1 MSCHN
6 IGHGLNEV
14 VRKVLEEYDAG
25 LIPYESVFRIL
36 QQCVKSVY
44 WCDGNEYEATAC
56 MYDRCGRCLQKGMPM
71 FKLGVLYD
79 NQEVL
84 ERVRK
89 EAIDYHLCQDCI
101 DKLGIQEFVDS
112 PWDVEKQARYD
123 YHG

>member
-6 IGHGLNEV
+6 IGSGLNEV
-14 VRKVLEEYDAG
+14 VRKVLVEYDAG
-25 LIPYESVFRIL
+25 LVPHESAFRIL
-36 QQCVKSVY
+36 QQCAKSVN

>member
-14 VRKVLEEYDAG
+14 VRKVLVEYDAG

-56 MYDRCGRCLQKGMPM
+56 MYDRCGRCLRKGRPM
-71 FKLGVLYD
+71 FRLGILYND
-79 NQEVL
+79 REVL
-84 ERVRK
+84 ELVKK
-89 EAIDYHLCQDCI
+89 EVIDYHLCQDCI

>member
-6 IGHGLNEV
+6 IGRGLNEV
-14 VRKVLEEYDAG
+14 VRKVLVEYDAG
-25 LIPYESVFRIL
+25 LVPHESAFRIL
-36 QQCVKSVY
+36 QQCAKSVN

-101 DKLGIQEFVDS
+101 DKLEIQEFVDS

>member
-1 MSCHN
+1 LSCHN
-6 IGHGLNEV
+6 IGRGLNEV
-14 VRKVLEEYDAG
+14 VRKVLVEYDAG
-25 LIPYESVFRIL
+25 LVPHESAFRIL
-36 QQCVKSVY
+36 QQCAKSVN

>member
-1 MSCHN
+1 M
-6 IGHGLNEV
+6 NEV

-56 MYDRCGRCLQKGMPM
+56 MYDRCGRCLRKGLPM
-71 FKLGVLYD
+71 FRLGILYND
-79 NQEVL
+79 REVL
-84 ERVRK
+84 ELVKK
-89 EAIDYHLCQDCI
+89 EVVDYHLCQDCI
-101 DKLGIQEFVDS
+101 DKLGIQAFVDS